1 MRIFRFL
8 SLSLLLTAITGC
20 ADIYY
25 SPDAA
30 TLSGSHKIIAVAP
43 PQVSI
48 EARKKVDADA
58 MAEQQKAESATFQQ
72 EMYAWLLKRKMQNR
86 IFVEIQ
92 DVETTNA
99 KLRQAGYFDGQAM
112 SPAEMAE
119 VLGVDGLMTS
129 TYNLSR
135 PMSEAG
141 AIATGVIFGLW
152 GSTNRAA
159 VTLNI
164 HDRATEKLLWSYNH
178 KASGSI
184 GSSPVQ
190 LVDELMRK
198 ASKKMPYVR

>member
-1 MRIFRFL
+1 MRNFRFL
-8 SLSLLLTAITGC
+8 FLSMLLISLAGC

-30 TLSGSHKIIAVAP
+30 TLSSSHKTIAVAP

-58 MAEQQKAESATFQQ
+58 MAEQKKAESATFQQ

-86 IFVEIQ
+86 IFVEVQ
-92 DVETTNA
+92 DVETSNA

-119 VLGVDGLMTS
+119 VLGVDGVMTS

-135 PMSEAG
+135 PMSETG
-141 AIATGVIFGLW
+141 AIVTGVVFGLW

-164 HDRATEKLLWSYNH
+164 HDRATQKLLWSYNH

-198 ASKKMPYVR
+198 ASKRMPYVR